1 MKHILPLAG
10 ALALALVAMAA
21 PAAEKL
27 VIGVSEPVCK
37 KTACSCVGDNA
48 KRAYDG
54 LIAHVQA
61 VTGLELEFRYFE
73 EELLLQREIRAGRL
87 DGMICKTW
95 LGLTTER
102 SAGRTFTRLA
112 DITMPGKE
120 PAELLGLFIVPKE
133 SPLKTFADLRGR
145 RVIFGMTNAYEKS
158 YLADATFR
166 AAGLALPEP
175 RQRVFSCQDA
185 ALALLEKRADAAVVS
200 SYALN
205 FGCICVVAKPEDFRV
220 IAETKRIPFV
230 TFMVENKVAPAVRA
244 RLQAALL
251 ELHGDQV
258 PKDLFSNGV
267 IPPIPWEPEELK
279 L

>member
-1 MKHILPLAG
+1 MKKILPFAG
-10 ALALALVAMAA
+10 ALALALSAS
-21 PAAEKL
+21 AAEKL
-27 VIGVSEPVCK
+27 IIGVSEPLCK

-48 KRAYDG
+48 QRAYDG
-54 LIAHVQA
+54 LGAHVRTA
-61 VTGLELEFRYFE
+61 AGIELEFQYFE
-73 EELLLQREIRAGRL
+73 EELLLQRAVRAGKL
-87 DGMICKTW
+87 DGLICKAW
-95 LGLTTER
+95 LGLTTTR
-102 SAGRTFTRLA
+102 SAGREFTRLA

-120 PAELLGLFIVPKE
+120 PAELLGLFIVPKD
-133 SPLKTFADLRGR
+133 SPLKTLADLRGQ

-166 AAGLALPEP
+166 AAGLPLPEP

-185 ALALLEKRADAAVVS
+185 ALALLEKHADAAVVS

-220 IAETKRIPFV
+220 IAETKQRIPFV

-244 RLQAALL
+244 RLQQALL
-251 ELHGDQV
+251 ALKGDQV

-267 IPPIPWEPEELK
+267 IPPIPWAPEELQP
-279 L
+279 

>member
-1 MKHILPLAG
+1 MKKILPFAG
-10 ALALALVAMAA
+10 ALALALSASAV
-21 PAAEKL
+21 EKL
-27 VIGVSEPVCK
+27 IIGVSEPLCK

-48 KRAYDG
+48 QRAYDG
-54 LIAHVQA
+54 LIVHVRTA
-61 VTGLELEFRYFE
+61 AGIELEFQYFE
-73 EELLLQREIRAGRL
+73 EELLLQRAVRAGKL
-87 DGMICKTW
+87 DGLICKAW
-95 LGLTTER
+95 LGLVTAR
-102 SAGRTFTRLA
+102 DAGREFTRLA

-120 PAELLGLFIVPKE
+120 PAELLGLFIVPKD
-133 SPLKTFADLRGR
+133 SPLKTLADLRGQ
-145 RVIFGMTNAYEKS
+145 RVLFGMTNAYEKS

-166 AAGLALPEP
+166 AAGLPLPEP

-220 IAETKRIPFV
+220 IAETKQRIPFV

-244 RLQAALL
+244 RLQQALL
-251 ELHGDQV
+251 ALKGDQV

-267 IPPIPWEPEELK
+267 IPPIPWAPEELQP
-279 L
+279 